1 MCDELT
7 FGMSLQYV
15 WDRLYNWS
23 INQRNVFFLM
33 TCSLIYVL
41 SFIEAEIIYL
51 YLNYICMILSEA
63 KKLII

>member
-1 MCDELT
+1 MFEIDYIIDLFFKE
-7 FGMSLQYV
+7 MY
-15 WDRLYNWS
+15 
-23 INQRNVFFLM
+23 FFLM

-41 SFIEAEIIYL
+41 SFTEAEIIYL